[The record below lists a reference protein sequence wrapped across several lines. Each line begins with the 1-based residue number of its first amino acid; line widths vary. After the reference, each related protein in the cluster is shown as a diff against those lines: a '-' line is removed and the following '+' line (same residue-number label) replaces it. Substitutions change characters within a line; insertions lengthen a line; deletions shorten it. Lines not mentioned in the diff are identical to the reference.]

1 MIPNWPLHFLS
12 YIKIFF
18 LDSIDN
24 FYEILTWTIYLN
36 TTQCLWSITWYKY
49 GLTVF
54 KIVSLIQWLTFIHNN
69 YCSGLCLAPF
79 WINSEAFD
87 GIVLNSTTL
96 PVIFVF
102 NTCIIVVRGSV
113 KRFCLFDWYLAPCTN
128 KKVVDLEFP
137 SGSVTVVAKFAAGDH
152 VWVRPGA
159 VGRQG
164 HGRASWWVGPGWWW
178 EGGAATWSWLSSS
191 SSTATSA
198 GQHAGYAHEP
208 ASQFVIPIIY
218 VWQEQLALLNFA
230 SKRPWKQQLLFTIV
244 LHLEKKIVG
253 SDLKTEY
260 LLWLYY
266 FYPSSLALSHEPVD
280 CSYNSTWCDM

>member
-1 MIPNWPLHFLS
+1 MVIERKEKASKQSLGLS
-12 YIKIFF
+12 QNICLKIF
-18 LDSIDN
+18 
-24 FYEILTWTIYLN
+24 
-36 TTQCLWSITWYKY
+36 
-49 GLTVF
+49 
-54 KIVSLIQWLTFIHNN
+54 
-69 YCSGLCLAPF
+69 
-79 WINSEAFD
+79 
-87 GIVLNSTTL
+87 
-96 PVIFVF
+96 
-102 NTCIIVVRGSV
+102 
-113 KRFCLFDWYLAPCTN
+113 
-128 KKVVDLEFP
+128 KKTRYP
-137 SGSVTVVAKFAAGDH
+137 GHWWPPGDH

-164 HGRASWWVGPGWWW
+164 HGRASWWVGPGWWR
-178 EGGAATWSWLSSS
+178 EGGAATWSWSSSS

>member
-113 KRFCLFDWYLAPCTN
+113 KRFCLFDWWPRL
-128 KKVVDLEFP
+128 
-137 SGSVTVVAKFAAGDH
+137 
-152 VWVRPGA
+152 
-159 VGRQG
+159 
-164 HGRASWWVGPGWWW
+164 
-178 EGGAATWSWLSSS
+178 GAAWSGGQARPWACLVVGWSRVMARGRRSNMVLVELELKHS
-191 SSTATSA
+191 NECRPACWICSWTCFPVRHSDHICVTRATS
-198 GQHAGYAHEP
+198 
-208 ASQFVIPIIY
+208 
-218 VWQEQLALLNFA
+218 
-230 SKRPWKQQLLFTIV
+230 TIK
-244 LHLEKKIVG
+244 LCL
-253 SDLKTEY
+253 
-260 LLWLYY
+260 
-266 FYPSSLALSHEPVD
+266 
-280 CSYNSTWCDM
+280 